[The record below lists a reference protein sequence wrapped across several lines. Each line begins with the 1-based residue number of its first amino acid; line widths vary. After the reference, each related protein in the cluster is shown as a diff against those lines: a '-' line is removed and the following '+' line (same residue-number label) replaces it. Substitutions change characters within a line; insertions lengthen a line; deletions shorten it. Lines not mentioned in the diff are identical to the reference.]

1 MNNDGIVEL
10 NLSESESDRMRFLA
24 GKYDDQHLWI

>member
-10 NLSESESDRMRFLA
+10 NLSESESVQVRLLA
-24 GKYDDQHLWI
+24 EKYDDQC